1 MSSVSTANARNNFS
15 DVINRAG
22 YGKERVILTRRGK
35 PVAAVVPIEDI
46 EFLEELEDHADLE
59 AARKALA
66 EGGPAIPWEEAKRQ
80 LHLDDE
86 EA

>member
-1 MSSVSTANARNNFS
+1 MSSVSTAKARNNFS
-15 DVINRAG
+15 DIVNRAG

-35 PVAAVVPIEDI
+35 PVAAVVPIEDV
-46 EFLEELEDHADLE
+46 EFLEALEDQADLE

-66 EGGPAIPWEEAKRQ
+66 EGGPAIPWGEAKRQ